1 MTEPKSPDKSSGTPG
16 FDVAAVRAQFPI
28 LKREIDG
35 NPLHY
40 LDNAATAQM
49 PAAVVDAVTVHET
62 RHRANVMRSIHH
74 LAEEATEAFE
84 DARAQVARYI
94 NAADPNEVVFTS
106 GTTGALNLVAH
117 SFGNPLGP
125 DDEIVISQVEHHSNI
140 VPWQLLRDRTGVVL
154 KVLPATP
161 EGAVDLS
168 ALGQMVTPRTRLISL
183 VHGSNVTGAI
193 TPAEPV
199 VQAAR
204 AVGAK
209 VLFDGAQMAPHGP
222 LDVQALGVDFYA
234 FSSHKA
240 HGPNGVGVLWGRAD
254 ALKALPPFLG
264 GGEMIRTVTLDQTI
278 YADPPHR
285 FEAGTPPIAQAVGLG
300 AALRWLSAQDLD
312 GAHRHLRRLTARV
325 LDGLDAIDGGRGIIR
340 IMGPPASEEG
350 APDERLPVVSFAVE
364 GLHPHD
370 ICQILDGQ
378 GVALR
383 GGHHCAQPLMDFFGV
398 AGTTRASLAL
408 YNDDG
413 DVDAFLGGLDGAIKL
428 LKP

>member
-1 MTEPKSPDKSSGTPG
+1 MNNSSSPKPG
-16 FDVAAVRAQFPI
+16 YDVAKVRAQFPI
-28 LKREIDG
+28 LERTIDG
-35 NPLHY
+35 KALHY
-40 LDNAATAQM
+40 LDNAATGQM
-49 PAAVVDAVTVHET
+49 PMPVVDAVTGHET
-62 RHRANVMRSIHH
+62 RHRANVMRSIHR
-74 LAEEATEAFE
+74 LAEEATEAYE
-84 DARAQVARYI
+84 GARTEVARYL

-106 GTTGALNLVAH
+106 GTTGALNLMAYA
-117 SFGNPLGP
+117 FGSELGP
-125 DDEIVISQVEHHSNI
+125 DDEVVISQVEHHSNI
-140 VPWQLLRDRTGVVL
+140 VPWQMLRDRNGVTL

-193 TPAEPV
+193 LPTAPV

-209 VLFDGAQMAPHGP
+209 VLLDGAQMAPHGP
-222 LDVQALGVDFYA
+222 LDVQALEVDFYA

-240 HGPNGVGVLWGRAD
+240 YGPNGVGALWGRAE
-254 ALKALPPFLG
+254 ALADLPPFLG
-264 GGEMIRTVTLDQTI
+264 GGEMIRTVTLDKTI

-300 AALRWLSAQDLD
+300 AALKWLNAQDLG
-312 GAHRHLRRLTARV
+312 GAHQHLQRLTKRI
-325 LDGLDAIDGGRGIIR
+325 LDGLEIVDNGRGMIR
-340 IMGPPASEEG
+340 IMGAREPHN
-350 APDERLPVVSFAVE
+350 RLPVISFAVE

-413 DVDAFLGGLDGAIKL
+413 DVDAFLDGLDGAIKL
-428 LKP
+428 LTP